1 MGGDNLN
8 LRYGEE
14 MKLKTIMCM
23 LTLAMLSIPASIA
36 DEYSDDYKAGYADG
50 MNTAWFP
57 IYMRGMLEASVI
69 TMDVLSDT
77 ASEYYGTSIGS
88 FCNSFVRTASESH
101 NELVAAYNII
111 VTVTNNK
118 TATVLGENYPG
129 IENIT
134 LTEMSYYR

>member
-1 MGGDNLN
+1 M
-8 LRYGEE
+8 R
-14 MKLKTIMCM
+14 LKAILYM
-23 LTLAMLSIPASIA
+23 LALTALAMQASA
-36 DEYSDDYKAGYADG
+36 AEEYSDDYKAGYADG

-57 IYMRGMLEASVI
+57 MYANGLLSGAVI
-69 TMDVLSDT
+69 MMDVLSDA

-88 FCNSFVRTASESH
+88 FCNSFVETVSETH
-101 NELVAAYNII
+101 NEFVATYNIL

-118 TATVLGENYPG
+118 TITILGEDYPG

>member
-1 MGGDNLN
+1 
-8 LRYGEE
+8 

-23 LTLAMLSIPASIA
+23 LALVALAIPTSIA
-36 DEYSDDYKAGYADG
+36 EEYSDDYKAGYADG

-57 IYMRGMLEASVI
+57 MYMRGMLEAAVI
-69 TMDVLSDT
+69 MMDVLSNT

-88 FCNSFVRTASESH
+88 FCNSFVKTSSESH
-101 NELVAAYNII
+101 NEIVATFNMIAG
-111 VTVTNNK
+111 VTNNK
-118 TATVLGENYPG
+118 TITILGEDYPG

>member
-1 MGGDNLN
+1 
-8 LRYGEE
+8 
-14 MKLKTIMCM
+14 MKLKAILCV
-23 LTLAMLSIPASIA
+23 LALVALAMQASIA
-36 DEYSDDYKAGYADG
+36 EEYSDDYKAGYADG

-57 IYMRGMLEASVI
+57 VFANGLLSGAVI

-101 NELVAAYNII
+101 NELVTTYNII

-118 TATVLGENYPG
+118 TVTILGEDYPG
-129 IENIT
+129 IDNIT
-134 LTEMSYYR
+134 LTEMPYYR